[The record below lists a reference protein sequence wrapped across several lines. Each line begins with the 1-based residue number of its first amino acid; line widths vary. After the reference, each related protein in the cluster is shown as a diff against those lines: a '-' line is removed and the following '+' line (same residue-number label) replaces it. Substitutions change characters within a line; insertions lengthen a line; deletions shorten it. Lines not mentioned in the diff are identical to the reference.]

1 MQQMQIEEGDNL
13 RFDIEILSDEKAM
26 LEGDLAQICSKLKE
40 SEAKTVDIYRQ
51 LSEAKHQEVNSVATL
66 KDGYER

>member
-40 SEAKTVDIYRQ
+40 SEAKTVDI
-51 LSEAKHQEVNSVATL
+51 
-66 KDGYER
+66 